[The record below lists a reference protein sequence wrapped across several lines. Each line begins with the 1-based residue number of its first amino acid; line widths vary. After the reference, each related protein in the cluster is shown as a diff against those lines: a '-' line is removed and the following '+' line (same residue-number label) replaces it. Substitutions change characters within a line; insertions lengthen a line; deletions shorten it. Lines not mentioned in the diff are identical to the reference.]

1 MFDGVVH
8 FDARMGGLGFA
19 FKKSMVKVFQ
29 TGCSSGAQGHD
40 ADAALLCK
48 LGCLH

>member
-40 ADAALLCK
+40 ADAASLCK
-48 LGCLH
+48 L